1 MISIRNRHIQA
12 IAGGILILSGL
23 LASGCKEQKEKVLS
37 EREMVDLIV
46 DLKLA
51 EAYANSQLS
60 GPNPSEQRRELAK
73 SVLAEH
79 NVTQEQLDTTLG
91 WYGRNLDKYAELY
104 EKVDKRL
111 LDKRKKLLK
120 NSESDL
126 AEKEGDNF
134 WLYGKNSIIST
145 LGNNDGWIISL
156 SDPDLGKGDRLEWTM
171 HINNAS
177 APLMGVLGVDYDDGT
192 SEAVN
197 TYFTNR
203 QHIELALQTDTGKR
217 VQRVYG
223 TMRLKKQDN
232 MPLFADSIALRRL
245 PYDSLEYARFRSQR
259 KYGYP
264 IRVTQEDRRRKALA
278 DSLRQDSIQK
288 VRELRADSIRKVN
301 ELQRDSIK
309 RANEL
314 RRDSTLKSRAGKT
327 ESGLKKTMPK
337 EATVPKP
344 IPNRPRPA
352 KNTQSTV
359 KKTK

>member
-120 NSESDL
+120 DSDSDL

-134 WLYGKNSIIST
+134 WLYGKNGIIST

-156 SDPDLGKGDRLEWTM
+156 SDPDLGRGDRLEWTM
-171 HINNAS
+171 HINNTS

-264 IRVTQEDRRRKALA
+264 VRVTQEDRRRKAVA

-314 RRDSTLKSRAGKT
+314 RRDSTLKSRADKRGA
-327 ESGLKKTMPK
+327 GLKKAMPK
-337 EATVPKP
+337 EAAAPKP
-344 IPNRPRPA
+344 ITNKPRPA
-352 KNTQSTV
+352 KNVQSTV